1 MLPFVFVSEVISLC
15 KKNLKYNGRELNISP
30 YYKLLDDPDVQ
41 DEQENGKAIPDY
53 FDERYGDV
61 HKVKYVKDFQNL
73 LVQQELQK
81 VCSEIKWRG
90 NQGEVVRFVFKC
102 ECSNPTRCKENWVER
117 SKGTFKGILDSVLVE
132 RMIVKESLWEQ
143 ATVIVESD
151 EVGDEIRVMLHD
163 AESVI
168 DLIGMREDANL
179 FNIISSFKALKE
191 PPPQEAASLVI
202 KDRDKLDILVKFHI
216 ISDIE
221 DTNHVHI
228 NYHEDGKITIHGM
241 RDNILHAKDE
251 LLYKASHVQKM
262 TVELPNEK
270 YEKLMNTQMVR
281 DRIESELQ
289 KFKIPI
295 QWKVTNQQLTVLLM
309 ESDRLEEITE
319 CITSVVKSKTL
330 CFKGDVTQ
338 HESSVTDRIRQIQD
352 KYNAHAKLT
361 YEIDTTCVRVDV
373 TYIDGVLSNL
383 QEKLH
388 DAIIPFVSKRIKVN
402 LPDYIAKYIY
412 INLMDELNMN
422 LKREHINP
430 ELVQFKNN
438 MFVATGLAELI
449 KDIQTVIEG
458 FATKVHLEWVPFSVR
473 GIDMYFSGEGEN
485 AILDAMRKHCNVQLL
500 TKHEMK
506 DKNVHAVT
514 LLDSCTAIFAS
525 KYSNKN
531 NDTNSW
537 KCPAIPFTNVSENAK
552 LLPQS

>member
-1 MLPFVFVSEVISLC
+1 M
-15 KKNLKYNGRELNISP
+15 
-30 YYKLLDDPDVQ
+30 
-41 DEQENGKAIPDY
+41 
-53 FDERYGDV
+53 

-73 LVQQELQK
+73 LVQQELEK

-102 ECSNPTRCKENWVER
+102 ECDNPTRCKENWVER
-117 SKGTFKGILDSVLVE
+117 SKGTFKGILDSVSVE
-132 RMIVKESLWEQ
+132 RMIVKETLWEQ
-143 ATVIVESD
+143 ATGIVESD
-151 EVGDEIRVMLHD
+151 EVGDEIRVMLQD

-168 DLIGMREDANL
+168 DLIGMKEDANL
-179 FNIISSFKALKE
+179 FNIISSIKALKE

-202 KDRDKLDILVKFHI
+202 KDRDKLDVLVKFHI

-228 NYHEDGKITIHGM
+228 DYHEDGKITIHGM

-251 LLYKASHVQKM
+251 LLHKASHVQKM
-262 TVELPNEK
+262 TVELPTEK
-270 YEKLMNTQMVR
+270 YETLMNTQMVR

-309 ESDRLEEITE
+309 ESDKLEEISE

-338 HESSVTDRIRQIQD
+338 HESSVTGRIRQIQD

-361 YEIDTTCVRVDV
+361 YEIDTTCVSVDV
-373 TYIDGVLSNL
+373 TCIDGVLSNL

-388 DAIIPFVSKRIKVN
+388 NAIIPFVSKTLNVN
-402 LPDYIAKYIY
+402 LPEYIAKYIY
-412 INLMDELNMN
+412 KNLMDELNLN
-422 LKREHINP
+422 LKRENINP
-430 ELVQFKNN
+430 ELVQFKND
-438 MFVATGLAELI
+438 MFTATGVAKLLE
-449 KDIQTVIEG
+449 DIQNVIEG
-458 FATKVHLEWVPFSVR
+458 LATKVHLEWVPFSVR

-485 AILDAMRKHCNVQLL
+485 AILHAMRKHCNVQLL

-525 KYSNKN
+525 KYSN
-531 NDTNSW
+531 
-537 KCPAIPFTNVSENAK
+537 
-552 LLPQS
+552 L

>member
-1 MLPFVFVSEVISLC
+1 M
-15 KKNLKYNGRELNISP
+15 
-30 YYKLLDDPDVQ
+30 
-41 DEQENGKAIPDY
+41 
-53 FDERYGDV
+53 
-61 HKVKYVKDFQNL
+61 KYVKDFQNL
-73 LVQQELQK
+73 LVQEELEK

-90 NQGEVVRFVFKC
+90 NQGEAVRFVFKC
-102 ECSNPTRCKENWVER
+102 ECGNPTRCKENWVER

-132 RMIVKESLWEQ
+132 RMIVKETLWEQ
-143 ATVIVESD
+143 ATAIVESD
-151 EVGDEIRVMLHD
+151 DVGDEIRVMLHD
-163 AESVI
+163 SESVI
-168 DLIGMREDANL
+168 ELIGMKEDANL
-179 FNIISSFKALKE
+179 FNIISSIKALKE
-191 PPPQEAASLVI
+191 PPPLEAVSLVI
-202 KDRDKLDILVKFHI
+202 KDRDKLDVLVKFHI

-228 NYHEDGKITIHGM
+228 NYHDDGNIAIHGM
-241 RDNILHAKDE
+241 GDNILHAKDE

-330 CFKGDVTQ
+330 CFKGDVTP
-338 HESSVTDRIRQIQD
+338 HESSVTDRIRQIHD

-361 YEIDTTCVRVDV
+361 YEIDTTCVSVDM
-373 TYIDGVLSNL
+373 TCIDGVLSNL
-383 QEKLH
+383 QERLR
-388 DAIIPFVSKRIKVN
+388 DAIIPFVSKTIKVN
-402 LPDYIAKYIY
+402 LPEYIAKYIHA
-412 INLMDELNMN
+412 NLMDELNMN
-422 LKREHINP
+422 FKRENINP

-438 MFVATGLAELI
+438 MFTATGVAKLLE
-449 KDIQTVIEG
+449 DIQNVIKG
-458 FATKVHLEWVPFSVR
+458 LATKVHLEWVPFSVR

-485 AILDAMRKHCNVQLL
+485 AILHAMRKHCNVQLL

-506 DKNVHAVT
+506 DKNVQAVT
-514 LLDSCTAIFAS
+514 LLYTCTAIFAS
-525 KYSNKN
+525 KYSQKNN
-531 NDTNSW
+531 NDTNSLNY
-537 KCPAIPFTNVSENAK
+537 PAIPVTNVSGNAK